1 MKKNNFF
8 SLNLPDKMFG
18 VESAFIKIF
27 LIPIPLIIVFLI
39 SLKLIIIPKIS
50 EIKDVSN
57 KIKSVNNQNSLVKI
71 KNNYLKSI
79 DQVELEKNA
88 NFLNSAVLKEDKA
101 YVLTEIVKKIADNY
115 SYYVD
120 SFSINPGEVKSD
132 DSSNIKIA
140 GENNSIKKTPIAVTL
155 SGPKDKMLDLI
166 TALED
171 SLPILFIDKFET
183 KTVDSLTELD
193 LIISSYYI
201 NNNTNLN
208 TANLSLSDLT
218 LTEEESSLLKK
229 LNDFKKVE
237 LSSFNEGTE
246 SAAYKE
252 YTRANPFSL

>member
-50 EIKDVSN
+50 EIKDVN
-57 KIKSVNNQNSLVKI
+57 DKIKSVNSQNSLVKT
-71 KNNYLKSI
+71 KNNYLKSV

-88 NFLNSAVLKEDKA
+88 NFLNSAVLKENKA

-115 SYYVD
+115 SYYIS
-120 SFSINPGEVKSD
+120 SFSINPGEVKND
-132 DSSNIKIA
+132 DSVIKMT

-166 TALED
+166 TALEN

-193 LIISSYYI
+193 LTISSYYI
-201 NNNTNLN
+201 NNDTNLDI
-208 TANLSLSDLT
+208 ANLSLADLT
-218 LTEEESSLLKK
+218 LTEEESGLLKR
-229 LNDFKKVE
+229 LNDFKEVE
-237 LSSFNEGTE
+237 SSSSTEGTE
-246 SAAYKE
+246 SAIYKE